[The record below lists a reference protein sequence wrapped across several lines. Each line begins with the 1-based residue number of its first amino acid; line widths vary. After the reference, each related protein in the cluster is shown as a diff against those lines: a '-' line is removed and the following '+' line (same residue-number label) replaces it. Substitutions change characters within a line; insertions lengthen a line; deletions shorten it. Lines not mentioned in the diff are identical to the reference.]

1 LRPAH
6 QWRAREVGNLLR
18 GTTEVRPRP
27 REVERAIV
35 ALSERITPLG
45 KG

>member
-18 GTTEVRPRP
+18 GTTEVRPR
-27 REVERAIV
+27 EVERAIV